1 MKVIGIVA
9 QMLVIMGAALTLAC
23 SAEKAA
29 SIEGH
34 EGIVAV
40 LQKIPQ
46 SLEDPSIV
54 HEIYTENAISNSQNP
69 DGGITRATGLKEIE
83 SRHRESCRNWRM
95 IELSIDNIE
104 KEADIAHVTYSYK
117 VQDRPFKAETH
128 KHVCSAEMQKMGD
141 TWKIKEVNSQFR
153 Y

>member
-1 MKVIGIVA
+1 MKMMRIVTA
-9 QMLVIMGAALTLAC
+9 ILVIMGTALILAC
-23 SAEKAA
+23 GQKKAV

-34 EGIVAV
+34 EDIVAV

-69 DGGITRATGLKEIE
+69 DGGITRATGVKEIE
-83 SRHRESCRNWRM
+83 KRRLESGKHWRM

-104 KEADIAHVTYSYK
+104 KEADIAHVTYSYI
-117 VQDRPFKAETH
+117 VQDRPFNVETH
-128 KHVCSAEMQKMGD
+128 KHVC
-141 TWKIKEVNSQFR
+141 
-153 Y
+153 

>member
-1 MKVIGIVA
+1 MKLIRIVA
-9 QMLVIMGAALTLAC
+9 PMLVVMGTALILAC
-23 SAEKAA
+23 SGEKAA

-54 HEIYTENAISNSQNP
+54 HEIYTDDAISNSQNP
-69 DGGITRATGLKEIE
+69 DGGMTRSTGLKEIE
-83 SRHRESCRNWRM
+83 SAHRESCRNWRM

-104 KEADIAHVTYSYK
+104 KEADIAHVKYSYK